1 MLPDI
6 TLCLEEAVM
15 HFDTVT
21 LTFRNILFFQLLAVS
36 VLSGSVPAVQQ
47 ELLKIWKTL
56 NTPLLPNRPS
66 GTNHKSN
73 KFWEIDMTKFE
84 P

>member
-6 TLCLEEAVM
+6 PICLEEAMM
-15 HFDTVT
+15 HVDTVT
-21 LTFRNILFFQLLAVS
+21 LTLRNILFFQLLAVS
-36 VLSGSVPAVQQ
+36 VLAGSAPAVQQ

-56 NTPLLPNRPS
+56 NTPLLPTRS
-66 GTNHKSN
+66 SRTNHKSN